1 MLVDVCRS
9 PSAATPTS
17 RLSFGLINIC
27 SLNNKVDDLL
37 RVRRER
43 GVDVLCLVETWH
55 NADSV
60 CLRRLRLDG
69 YRVVDWP
76 RPRLPSESST
86 LSTNHGGVAI
96 ISTSGVRLSMI
107 ALGVDPAS
115 FELLCARVVSG
126 SFTSIVIYQPG
137 AVTSAFFDDLSEVL
151 DRAAGY
157 RDPVYIVGDRN
168 VRLDRA
174 DDANSRQLTD
184 LLEAYGFSVRE
195 TEMTHA
201 RGGILDDVATR
212 RDLTPPHVTVFDV
225 GLSDHHLLQW
235 SVPTIRPPPP
245 VVSCRPVVHR
255 RWRLLDVDTL
265 YTNSSVDITALSAR
279 QLD

>member
-1 MLVDVCRS
+1 M
-9 PSAATPTS
+9 
-17 RLSFGLINIC
+17 
-27 SLNNKVDDLL
+27 
-37 RVRRER
+37 RRER

-60 CLRRLRLDG
+60 CLRRLWLDG
-69 YRVVDWP
+69 YRVVDRP

-96 ISTSGVRLSMI
+96 VSVSGVRLSLI

-115 FELLCARVVSG
+115 FEFLCVRVVSG
-126 SFTSIVIYQPG
+126 SFTSIVVIIYRPC
-137 AVTSAFFDDLSEVL
+137 AVTSVFFDDPSEVL

-157 RDPVYIVGDRN
+157 HDPVYIDGDN
-168 VRLDRA
+168 RLDRA
-174 DDANSRQLTD
+174 NDANSRQLTD
-184 LLEAYGFSVRE
+184 LLEAHGFSVRE
-195 TEMTHA
+195 TETTQA
-201 RGGILDDVATR
+201 RGGILDVVATR

-245 VVSCRPVVHR
+245 VLSVVR
-255 RWRLLDVDTL
+255 RLSRLLDVDTL
-265 YTNSSVDITALSAR
+265 RSALSTSR
-279 QLD
+279 LCHKVSFFSLCNDD